1 MNDVN
6 PLKLIEAE
14 RSAFKALGVV
24 RIGLFGSIL
33 SPDRFSPSSDVD
45 VFVEFDP
52 KQKSFDTFFGVYE
65 LLRKMF
71 QHEIDLVTD
80 VSLSP
85 YIGPKILEEVKYAS
99 LAS

>member
-6 PLKLIEAE
+6 PLKLIESE
-14 RSAFKALGVV
+14 KSTFKALGVV

-33 SPDRFSPSSDVD
+33 SPDKFSQSSDVD

-52 KQKSFDTFFGVYE
+52 EQKSFDNFSGVYE
-65 LLRKMF
+65 LLMKIF
-71 QHEIDLVTD
+71 QHKIDLVTD

-85 YIGPKILEEVKYAS
+85 YFGPKIMKEVRYAS
-99 LAS
+99 LDG